1 MPTPL
6 WADFFKTFDYAF
18 TSDPLSKTLD
28 TSDVIGAGIS
38 SPDSIPT
45 LSPDGSFWSGNDSR
59 LIRLRESNDFIDLS
73 TVSNRQSR
81 YKEYERLRSTPE
93 IEMALNV
100 FSDEAC
106 LAGKTLVATPFG
118 FQKIEYLAEKYKDE
132 KFLVY
137 CYDFKKQ
144 DYALGWAHSPRQTK
158 VAETIQI
165 VFDFGKNLECTP
177 DHRILLRNG
186 EWVHAGDLQVGDEVM
201 PFHCVQPHDFLNTF
215 KQKRFPRIFTFSK
228 GWVHERQFVDEW
240 RTGKDIE
247 KYKNVNYYTKI
258 ASQQLSM
265 TQIKSLIDVDWR
277 TFKDRLAKE
286 GFNLKELRWL
296 GNNYPETVRVV
307 GKLAGKTIPV
317 YDLTVEEHHNF
328 CTDVTVVHNCQKDN
342 NGNVF
347 SIETKNDEV
356 KEELEFL
363 FFHRSMLNMNRR
375 IWADFKSLLLYGDLF
390 YELVISLDEPRDG
403 ILKLTKLPA
412 ESMYRIET
420 TKGKVIEFQQSKEGP
435 DYQSLTR
442 APVVQSTDQEI
453 MMATAIRFAPEQ
465 VVHIKIG
472 DDRKTF
478 YPYGVSMVEA
488 ARGPAY
494 QLRLMEDAMLV
505 YRLSRSPERRV
516 FYIDVGQ
523 LPPFK
528 AEAFVEK
535 MKDQFRK
542 KKISSNRPGMTGPN
556 SVEERYHAP
565 AVDEDYWLPIR
576 PNSNTKIDTLP
587 GASNLG
593 EIDDAV
599 YFRNR
604 LFTSMQF
611 PKNYFNVEDAAVTRI
626 TLSAQDVRVARLI
639 ERLQAPFE
647 DGMWEIAS
655 RHLRLRGYPPE
666 TFEDLSIRMTPPS
679 EWRELS
685 RAEIV
690 TARITNG
697 SSLKSAALM
706 SDYDILQKFLG
717 YSESETK
724 ILVGRLKMQKIE
736 DAKLQI
742 MAQNPALL
750 GVGIPGADAENQGT
764 QEIGATPEGPNAEI
778 TPDALGGPAPAEG
791 GMPLDMGLGAAA
803 PGVPA
808 PAPDGTTASTLP
820 EPTEEEIQKY
830 DMGILNYAAEEDI
843 EPADEQDYEY

>member
-28 TSDVIGAGIS
+28 TSDVTGAGIS

-45 LSPDGSFWSGNDSR
+45 LSPDGSFWSGSDSR
-59 LIRLRESNDFIDLS
+59 LVRLRESNDFIDLS

-81 YKEYERLRSTPE
+81 YKEYERLRSVPE

-106 LAGKTLVATPFG
+106 ISGNTLVATPFG
-118 FQKIEYLAEKYKDE
+118 YQKIKSLAEKYAEE

-144 DYALGWAHSPRQTK
+144 DYTLGWAHSPRQTK

-177 DHRILLRNG
+177 DHKILLRNG
-186 EWVHAGDLQVGDEVM
+186 KWIEAGELQIGDEVM
-201 PFHCVQPHDFLNTF
+201 PFHMVQPHEYLNKF
-215 KQKRFPRIFTFSK
+215 KTKRFPRIFTFNK
-228 GWVHERQFVDEW
+228 GWIHERQFVDEW

-247 KYKNVNYYTKI
+247 KYKHVNYYTKI
-258 ASQQLSM
+258 ASKQLSM
-265 TQIKSLIDVDWR
+265 DQIKNSIDVDWR
-277 TFKDRLAKE
+277 TFKSRLERE
-286 GFNLKELRWL
+286 GFCLKELRWL
-296 GNNYPETVRVV
+296 GNNYPENIRVV
-307 GKLAGKTIPV
+307 GKLQGKTIPV

-328 CTDVTVVHNCQKDN
+328 CTDFTVVHNCQKDN

-347 SIETKNDEV
+347 TINTKNEEV

-375 IWADFKSLLLYGDLF
+375 IWADFKSLLLYGDVF
-390 YELVISLDEPRDG
+390 YELVISLDDPRDG

-420 TKGKVIEFQQSKEGP
+420 TKGKVVEFQQSKEGP

-453 MMATAIRFAPEQ
+453 MMATAIRFSPEQ

-488 ARGPAY
+488 ARGPAH

-542 KKISSNRPGMTGPN
+542 KKISSNRPGMAGPN

-639 ERLQAPFE
+639 ERLQAPYE

-655 RHLRLRGYPPE
+655 RHLRLRGFPPE
-666 TFEDLSIRMTPPS
+666 TFEDLTIRMTPPS

-750 GVGIPGADAENQGT
+750 GVGIPGDDAEDKGT

-778 TPDALGGPAPAEG
+778 SPEALGGPAPEG
-791 GMPLDMGLGAAA
+791 GMPPEMGAGMEGI
-803 PGVPA
+803 PPA
-808 PAPDGTTASTLP
+808 PSPEGGISTLP
-820 EPTEEEIQKY
+820 EPTEEDIQKY
-830 DMGILNYAAEEDI
+830 DMGILNYASEEDL
-843 EPADEQDYEY
+843 EPTDEVDYED

>member
-6 WADFFKTFDYAF
+6 WADFFKTYSYAF
-18 TSDPLSKTLD
+18 TSDPLSKTLN
-28 TSDVIGAGIS
+28 TADVVGAGIS
-38 SPDSIPT
+38 APDSIPT
-45 LSPDGSFWSGNDSR
+45 LSPDGSFWSGSDSR

-106 LAGKTLVATPFG
+106 LAGNTLISTPFG
-118 FQKIEYLAEKYKDE
+118 QIKISELAKTHKDD

-144 DYALGWAHSPRQTK
+144 DYTLGWAHSPRQTK
-158 VAETIQI
+158 VAETIQL
-165 VFDFGKNLECTP
+165 VLEHGTNLECTP
-177 DHRILLRNG
+177 DHRILMRNG
-186 EWVHAGDLQVGDEVM
+186 EWKQAGDIEIGEEIM
-201 PFHCVQPHDFLNTF
+201 PFHRILPNEIINKNKT
-215 KQKRFPRIFTFSK
+215 KRFPRILSLKK
-228 GWVHERQFVDEW
+228 GWVHERQMVDEW
-240 RTGKDIE
+240 RIGKDIE
-247 KYKNVNYYTKI
+247 EYKDVNYFCRLL
-258 ASQQLSM
+258 SQNLFMEDIQKLINCCWITFNNKLS
-265 TQIKSLIDVDWR
+265 
-277 TFKDRLAKE
+277 KE
-286 GFNLKELRWL
+286 GFTKKEIRWL
-296 GNNYPETVRVV
+296 SKHYRNTNRVV
-307 GKLAGKTIPV
+307 GKLPGKVKPV
-317 YDLTVEEHHNF
+317 FDLTVEEHHNF
-328 CTDVTVVHNCQKDN
+328 CTDTTVVHNCQKDG
-342 NGNVF
+342 NGNVLKL
-347 SIETKNDEV
+347 EVKNDDV
-356 KEELEFL
+356 REELEFL
-363 FFHRSMLNMNRR
+363 FFHKSMLNINRR
-375 IWADFKSLLLYGDLF
+375 IWSDFKSLLLYGDLF
-390 YELVISLDEPRDG
+390 YELVISLDNPTDG

-412 ESMYRIET
+412 ESMYVIET
-420 TKGKVIEFQQSKEGP
+420 TKGKIVEFQQSKEGP

-442 APVVQSTDQEI
+442 APVVQATDQEI
-453 MMATAIRFAPEQ
+453 MMATAIRFSPEQ

-535 MKDQFRK
+535 LKDQFRK
-542 KKISSNRPGMTGPN
+542 KKISSNRPGVSGPN

-576 PNSNTKIDTLP
+576 PNTNTRIETLP
-587 GASNLG
+587 GAQNLG

-604 LFTSMQF
+604 LFTALQF
-611 PKNYFNVEDAAVTRI
+611 PKNYFNIEDASVTKI
-626 TLSAQDVRVARLI
+626 TLSAQDVRFARLI

-647 DGMWEIAS
+647 DGMWEIAN
-655 RHLRLRGYPPE
+655 RHLKLRGYPPE
-666 TFEDLSIRMTPPS
+666 TYEDLKIRMTAPS

-690 TARITNG
+690 AARLQNASG
-697 SSLKSAALM
+697 LKSAALM
-706 SDYDILQKFLG
+706 SDYDILHEWMG
-717 YSESETK
+717 YSENEAK
-724 ILVGRLKMQKIE
+724 ILVARLKIQKIE

-742 MAQNPALL
+742 MTQNPALL
-750 GVGIPGADAENQGT
+750 GVGIPSPDQQQEEG
-764 QEIGATPEGPNAEI
+764 QEIGATPEGPNTEI
-778 TPDALGGPAPAEG
+778 
-791 GMPLDMGLGAAA
+791 A
-803 PGVPA
+803 PGEEGLPA
-808 PAPDGTTASTLP
+808 LP
-820 EPTEEEIQKY
+820 EQPPEAAEEGAPSTQSPTPQAPQGAGIPQPTEDEIAKY
-830 DMGILNYAAEEDI
+830 DMEILDYANEEDF
-843 EPADEQDYEY
+843 ESPDQTDYE